1 MIARAAFL
9 KLIEKFANDIYKK
22 ISDDGNIL
30 TIICD
35 SSVDIDDA
43 TKMKE
48 NLLKKYQHNF
58 DREREIG
65 MTLISCNREDFDMYL
80 NGKKVIDFASQ
91 GQKRSCILALK
102 LGLLEIIKMKINEY
116 PIILLDDVLSELDE
130 THRRNL
136 FECIPDGVQIFV
148 TATDIHIDEILKDT
162 KYFRVEHGQVYK
174 ED

>member
-1 MIARAAFL
+1 MIARSAFL
-9 KLIEKFANDIYKK
+9 KLIEKYANDIYKK
-22 ISDDGNIL
+22 ISDDGNFL
-30 TIICD
+30 TIIYD
-35 SSVDIDDA
+35 SSIEIDDSE
-43 TKMKE
+43 KMKE
-48 NLLKKYQHNF
+48 NLLKKYKHNF

-80 NGKKVIDFASQ
+80 NGKKVIDYASQ

-162 KYFRVEHGQVYK
+162 KYFRVEHGHVYK